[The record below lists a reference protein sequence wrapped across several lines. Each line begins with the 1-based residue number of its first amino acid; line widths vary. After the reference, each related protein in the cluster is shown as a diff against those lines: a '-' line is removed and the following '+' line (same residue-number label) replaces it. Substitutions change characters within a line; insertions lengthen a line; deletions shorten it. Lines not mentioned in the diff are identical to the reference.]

1 MNWFKE
7 NAVAIFIGICSLII
21 TYTTTTAMYGYR
33 ITALEDHAVQVD
45 QEIAALNTGNVN
57 TQVSLAQINT
67 KLEYISAQLAKI
79 TN

>member
-1 MNWFKE
+1 
-7 NAVAIFIGICSLII
+7 
-21 TYTTTTAMYGYR
+21 MYGYR